1 MAFGSMSVYLTL
13 KELEKIGNGSDFYKA
28 KIDYYSPKHIVIAIN
43 SSFSIGW
50 VAFLELKKRNGDDF
64 KVTHFYD
71 TFVIVDNIY
80 GLRHSGS
87 LHGKPKTK
95 NEFYKRLA
103 KFKENMLKIEKEI
116 KHLIVL
122 DKKKSILKDFM

>member
-1 MAFGSMSVYLTL
+1 MSVYITL
-13 KELEKIGNGSDFYKA
+13 KEIEKIVYGSDLYEA
-28 KIDYYSPKHIVIAIN
+28 KVDIYTPTSIVIAIK

-50 VAFLELKKRNGDDF
+50 VALLELKKRNGNNY

-71 TFVIVDNIY
+71 NFMIADNVY
-80 GLRHSGS
+80 CLKHSGS
-87 LHGKPKTK
+87 SHGKPKTK

-116 KHLIVL
+116 KNLKVL
-122 DKKKSILKDFM
+122 DKKKSILKDFV

>member
-1 MAFGSMSVYLTL
+1 MSVYLTL
-13 KELEKIGNGSDFYKA
+13 KEIEKIVNDSDFYEA
-28 KIDYYSPKHIVIAIN
+28 KIDYYSPKQIVIAIK
-43 SSFSIGW
+43 SSFSFGW
-50 VAFLELKKRNGDDF
+50 FAFLELKKRNGDDF

-71 TFVIVDNIY
+71 TFVIVDNNY

-87 LHGKPKTK
+87 SHGKPKTK